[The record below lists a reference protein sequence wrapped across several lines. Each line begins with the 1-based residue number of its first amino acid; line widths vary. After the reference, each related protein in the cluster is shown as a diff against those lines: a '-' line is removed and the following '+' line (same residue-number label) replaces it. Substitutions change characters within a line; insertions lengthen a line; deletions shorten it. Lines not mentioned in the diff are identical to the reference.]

1 MAGKKGLTAEQAA
14 QLSERSGKGGDVF
27 KGLPAVTSPRKAP
40 NAAHKKLKAGVAKAL
55 EDAGMGKGVHLA
67 FRYYKNLDVAG
78 AGCGCG
84 CGTAKKKKKK

>member
-1 MAGKKGLTAEQAA
+1 MAGKKGMTAEQAA
-14 QLSERSGKGGDVF
+14 QLSERTGKGSDTF
-27 KGLPAVTSPRKAP
+27 KGLPAVTSPRQIP
-40 NAAHKKLKAGVAKAL
+40 NAAHKKLKAGVQKAL
-55 EDAGMGKGVHLA
+55 KASGMGKGVHLA

>member
-14 QLSERSGKGGDVF
+14 QYGERSGRGKDVF
-27 KGLPAVTSPRKAP
+27 KALPGVTSPRKIP
-40 NAAHKKLKAGVAKAL
+40 NAAHRKLKAGVQKAL
-55 EDAGMGKGVHLA
+55 KDAGLGKGVHLA

>member
-1 MAGKKGLTAEQAA
+1 MAGKKGLTTEQAA
-14 QLSERSGKGGDVF
+14 QFAERSGRGKDVF
-27 KGLPAVTSPRKAP
+27 KALPGVTSPRKAP
-40 NAAHKKLKAGVAKAL
+40 HAAHRKLKAGVQKAL
-55 EDAGMGKGVHLA
+55 KDSGLGKGVHLA

>member
-14 QLSERSGKGGDVF
+14 QLSERSGKGDF
-27 KGLPAVTSPRKAP
+27 KALPAVTSPRKAP
-40 NAAHKKLKAGVAKAL
+40 NAAHKKLKAGVQKAL
-55 EDAGMGKGVHLA
+55 KDAGMGKGVHLA

-84 CGTAKKKKKK
+84 CGTTKKKKKK

>member
-1 MAGKKGLTAEQAA
+1 MAGKKGLTGEQAA
-14 QLSERSGKGGDVF
+14 QYGERSGKNKDVF
-27 KGLPAVTSPRKAP
+27 KPLPGVTSPRPAP
-40 NAAHKKLKAGVAKAL
+40 NAAHRKLKKGIQKAVK
-55 EDAGMGKGVHLA
+55 DAGLGKGVHLA